1 MFPENF
7 LSFQAFFLFRKI
19 FSLSDASDKFS
30 FFRAF
35 FLFQKTFLS
44 RKPYFSVF
52 NLSLRCFRRV
62 FLSLPSFLPFQ
73 KSFLSLSD
81 AFDKFSLFEP
91 SSFQK
96 VLSFR
101 ILPDPPSLFSS
112 SFSLSLGLISLSIP
126 FGTFRLLGAFKSGH
140 FSWRDEQVK
149 RERGGDRHVF
159 CRQGW
164 SGEKI
169 TPTCRH
175 RLPPGRNPD
184 LR

>member
-101 ILPDPPSLFSS
+101 NLREPLSLFRLL
-112 SFSLSLGLISLSIP
+112 FSLSWFDFPFHSLWD
-126 FGTFRLLGAFKSGH
+126 FWTFGAFTAGH
-140 FSWRDEQVK
+140 F
-149 RERGGDRHVF
+149 F
-159 CRQGW
+159 C
-164 SGEKI
+164 GELS
-169 TPTCRH
+169 R
-175 RLPPGRNPD
+175 
-184 LR
+184 

>member
-44 RKPYFSVF
+44 RKPYFSVLTS
-52 NLSLRCFRRV
+52 LSDASGEF
-62 FLSLPSFLPFQ
+62 FFFLPSFLPFQ

-149 RERGGDRHVF
+149 RERGGDRHA
-159 CRQGW
+159 CRKRGW
-164 SGEKI
+164 SGENI
-169 TPTCRH
+169 TPAYRH
-175 RLPPGRNPD
+175 RLPPGQNPG

>member
-73 KSFLSLSD
+73 KSFPFLSD
-81 AFDKFSLFEP
+81 ASDKFSFFP
-91 SSFQK
+91 SLLPFSENLSFRIFPK
-96 VLSFR
+96 SSLSFR
-101 ILPDPPSLFSS
+101 ILPAPPLSLFPPP
-112 SFSLSLGLISLSIP
+112 FLSLDLISLSIP
-126 FGTFRLLGAFKSGH
+126 FGLLGLLQ
-140 FSWRDEQVK
+140 QVIFFV
-149 RERGGDRHVF
+149 ER
-159 CRQGW
+159 
-164 SGEKI
+164 
-169 TPTCRH
+169 
-175 RLPPGRNPD
+175 
-184 LR
+184 

>member
-101 ILPDPPSLFSS
+101 ILPEPPSLFSS

-126 FGTFRLLGAFKSGH
+126 FGTFGLLGLLQQVIFL
-140 FSWRDEQVK
+140 WRDEQVK
-149 RERGGDRHVF
+149 RERGGGRPF

-169 TPTCRH
+169 TPTYRL
-175 RLPPGRNPD
+175 RLPPGRYPG